1 MAGLTAAR
9 ALARR
14 GRKVLLL
21 EARNRVGGRIHSVQP
36 RGWPRPAE
44 LGAEFVHEGNAA
56 LKALLK
62 RAGLARDPV
71 ETHMWWSEGG
81 ELSLI
86 PEFWERI
93 GRVADKIPVRNLGW
107 SFERFL
113 KEKEGRFSDEDRR
126 IAATYVASFN
136 AADPA
141 MLSAHALRDNR
152 AGADGTDFSLSGG
165 YSAAM
170 ERLREELPPDRVVLQ
185 LRSEVRAIHWSRGS
199 VAVHART
206 PGGTRRRIH
215 HARAVIITLPVGVL
229 QSGRVV
235 FSPPLGRKCGE
246 IDAIG
251 WGSVV
256 RITMRFS
263 PNWWTRPWIP
273 APLRERDGQGFGF
286 VNAPAEAFP
295 VWWALHPP
303 TPVLTGWAGGE
314 PAEQLACLR
323 PAVRLSAAIRSLAHV
338 FQAPVRE
345 IRRHLRAA
353 VHHDWTADPYSMGA
367 YSHVKAG
374 CENASARL
382 ARSLAG
388 TLFFAGEA
396 TAQEIGTVHGAMES
410 GERAAREAA
419 DQLD

>member
-14 GRKVLLL
+14 GRNVLLL
-21 EARNRVGGRIHSVQP
+21 EARDRVGGRIHSVQP

-44 LGAEFVHEGNAA
+44 LGAEFVHGGNPG
-56 LKALLK
+56 LRALLQ
-62 RAGLARDPV
+62 RAGLSRNAV
-71 ETHMWWSEGG
+71 NTHMWWSESG

-93 GRVADKIPVRNLGW
+93 GRVAEEIPLRNRGW
-107 SFERFL
+107 SFHEFL
-113 KEKEGRFSDEDRR
+113 RRKGNSFSARDRR

-165 YSAAM
+165 YSAAA
-170 ERLREELPPDRVVLQ
+170 ERLREELSSLKVALQ
-185 LRSEVRAIHWSRGS
+185 LRSEVHAIHWSRGA

-206 PGGTRRRIH
+206 SGGTRTRIH
-215 HARAVIITLPVGVL
+215 HARAAVITLPVGVL
-229 QSGRVV
+229 QSGRIT
-235 FSPPLGRKCGE
+235 FSPPLGRKQTE

-251 WGSVV
+251 WGQVV
-256 RITMRFS
+256 RITLRFS
-263 PNWWTRPWIP
+263 ANWWTRPWIP
-273 APLRERDGQGFGF
+273 APLRENGGEGFGF

-303 TPVLTGWAGGE
+303 TPLLTGWAGGE
-314 PAEQLACLR
+314 PAKQLASLGH
-323 PAVRLSAAIRSLAHV
+323 PARLSAAVRSLAHV
-338 FQAPVRE
+338 FRAPAGE
-345 IRRHLRAA
+345 IRRHLRDA

-367 YSHVKAG
+367 YSHVRAG
-374 CENASARL
+374 CESAPERL
-382 ARSLAG
+382 ARPLAG

-396 TAQEIGTVHGAMES
+396 TAEEIGTVHGAMAS
-410 GERAAREAA
+410 GERAAREVAER
-419 DQLD
+419 LD